1 MKLIIPPGATPI
13 DDLSGLKVPIT
24 TQSQL
29 DALEFDNIHKAEQ
42 KYFRPR
48 KFKDISWFKESFFKE
63 LHKAMF
69 GEVWE
74 WAGKYR
80 TKDVLPVG
88 VDPYKIPML
97 IYELIQD
104 VEYWTFHSK
113 DMTLLERAAR
123 IHHRLAFIHP
133 FPNGNG
139 RFSRFVSNLFLMSH
153 RCTLSSWPQEMHK
166 NGCLHRTMYLGVL
179 READQGNFQP
189 LIDYIRF
196 LGAKEK
202 MMSL

>member
-29 DALEFDNIHKAEQ
+29 DAFEFDNIHNAEQ

-48 KFKDISWFKESFFKE
+48 KFKDISWFKEPFFKE
-63 LHKAMF
+63 LHRAMF

-88 VDPYKIPML
+88 VDPYKIPMQ

-104 VEYWTFHSK
+104 VEYWTFHS
-113 DMTLLERAAR
+113 
-123 IHHRLAFIHP
+123 I
-133 FPNGNG
+133 
-139 RFSRFVSNLFLMSH
+139 
-153 RCTLSSWPQEMHK
+153 
-166 NGCLHRTMYLGVL
+166 
-179 READQGNFQP
+179 
-189 LIDYIRF
+189 
-196 LGAKEK
+196 
-202 MMSL
+202 